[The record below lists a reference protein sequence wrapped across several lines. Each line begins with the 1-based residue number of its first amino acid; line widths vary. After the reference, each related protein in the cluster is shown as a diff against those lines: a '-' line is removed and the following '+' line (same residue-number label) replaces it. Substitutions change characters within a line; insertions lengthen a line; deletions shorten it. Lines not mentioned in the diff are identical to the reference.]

1 MTTKATEK
9 DEETNNDLA
18 NKDEKNTVFMEVL
31 FSCRT
36 ELYSS
41 AHSFN
46 DSLGIGFISCC
57 SMNKMKGELK
67 RYFYG
72 QLGQ

>member
-9 DEETNNDLA
+9 DEERNNDLA

-57 SMNKMKGELK
+57 SSNVNDGLISNYMMH
-67 RYFYG
+67 R
-72 QLGQ
+72 